1 MIKYIMIIK
10 ICSALYGECM
20 PEYQH
25 RAVFNDW
32 YHCAQ
37 SGLAETSLLMKEIGP
52 EVVNR
57 DQIAVT
63 FVCKE
68 VSGA

>member
-1 MIKYIMIIK
+1 
-10 ICSALYGECM
+10 M